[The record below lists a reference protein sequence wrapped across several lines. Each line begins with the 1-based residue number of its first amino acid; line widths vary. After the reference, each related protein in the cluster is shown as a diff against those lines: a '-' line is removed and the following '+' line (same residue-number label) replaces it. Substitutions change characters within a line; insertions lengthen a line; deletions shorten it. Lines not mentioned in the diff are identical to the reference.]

1 MTWLAQWWPN
11 VAFSMSNATS
21 GPACGGASGPI
32 RLAGAR
38 QVEACPFHWVRRVF
52 ATTRGCRPV
61 VEASEPAGW
70 ATGVPRV
77 EIVPRATLS
86 EMPATSLSPASRAGW
101 SHPCRRGGR
110 CRGASAAWAQR
121 LPGVHPAPRLQDP
134 PWRSIRARTRSVPGL
149 PLLARTVLPPFS
161 AVWSHPRASH
171 LLGCYPPPFPAPAF
185 RALPANPRRPP
196 PTRHHADF
204 REDLDG
210 QDHHP

>member
-11 VAFSMSNATS
+11 VAFSMSNATC

-149 PLLARTVLPPFS
+149 PLLARSPPALLCRLVSPARLTSARLLPPAF
-161 AVWSHPRASH
+161 PRP
-171 LLGCYPPPFPAPAF
+171 G
-185 RALPANPRRPP
+185 LPRTAGQP
-196 PTRHHADF
+196 PTSTT
-204 REDLDG
+204 
-210 QDHHP
+210 HPSSCRFS

>member
-11 VAFSMSNATS
+11 VAFSMSNATC

-121 LPGVHPAPRLQDP
+121 LPGVTPTWRAPRPTAARP
-134 PWRSIRARTRSVPGL
+134 PVAEHKSTHALCTWPALARTYSPPALLCRLVSPARLTSARLLPPAFPRPGL
-149 PLLARTVLPPFS
+149 PRT
-161 AVWSHPRASH
+161 A
-171 LLGCYPPPFPAPAF
+171 GQ
-185 RALPANPRRPP
+185 P
-196 PTRHHADF
+196 PTSTT
-204 REDLDG
+204 
-210 QDHHP
+210 HPSSCRFS